1 MARVLDLAN
10 LANLVNLAKVIRKFK
25 CKYRHDDK
33 KCEYCGIRYRDCECH
48 SEYTNIT
55 DNLRESKCLCHNN
68 NL

>member
-10 LANLVNLAKVIRKFK
+10 LANLVNLAKVIHKFK
-25 CKYRHDDK
+25 CKYRH
-33 KCEYCGIRYRDCECH
+33 DCECH

>member
-33 KCEYCGIRYRDCECH
+33 KCEYCGIRYRD
-48 SEYTNIT
+48 
-55 DNLRESKCLCHNN
+55 
-68 NL
+68 